1 MKTINEVLAQML
13 KLVVI
18 TLAPNQ
24 TIIKA
29 VVDNKYYYIFISY
42 QTIIAV
48 DFISDGILFVN
59 EQYWDYSKTT
69 MKYLKQF
76 VNDYTR
82 YTYETKA
89 QFREL
94 IYSIKEDGV
103 QPF

>member
-18 TLAPNQ
+18 QLAPNQ

-29 VVDNKYYYIFISY
+29 VLDNKYYYVFISY

-48 DFISDGILFVN
+48 DFISDGVLFIN
-59 EQYWDYSKTT
+59 SQYWDYSKTT
-69 MKYLKQF
+69 MKYLAKF

-82 YTYETKA
+82 YTYENKA

-103 QPF
+103 MPF